1 MERPLG
7 GRFATY
13 RWSTKKFEFTK
24 RQTPSRTCGRVER
37 RADGSG
43 TRSMCCG
50 WESVPSLPSAS
61 AEKVFNNELHCSINY
76 SEIAAQTLTLGACTK
91 TIGGCD

>member
-1 MERPLG
+1 VERPLG
-7 GRFATY
+7 GRFAAY
-13 RWSTKKFEFTK
+13 RWSTKTFEFTK

-37 RADGSG
+37 RTDGSG

-50 WESVPSLPSAS
+50 WGSVPSLPSAS

-76 SEIAAQTLTLGACTK
+76 SEIAAQNSNTRRVH
-91 TIGGCD
+91 